1 MSNLE
6 AFALAFIATGIA
18 LTYAVIRGGAE
29 PVPPASPDE
38 GMENEEPPSEG
49 WAAR

>member
-1 MSNLE
+1 MTPLE
-6 AFALAFIATGIA
+6 LALLVGIPLGIA

>member
-6 AFALAFIATGIA
+6 AFTLAFIATGLA

-38 GMENEEPPSEG
+38 GMENEEPTLE
-49 WAAR
+49 ARR